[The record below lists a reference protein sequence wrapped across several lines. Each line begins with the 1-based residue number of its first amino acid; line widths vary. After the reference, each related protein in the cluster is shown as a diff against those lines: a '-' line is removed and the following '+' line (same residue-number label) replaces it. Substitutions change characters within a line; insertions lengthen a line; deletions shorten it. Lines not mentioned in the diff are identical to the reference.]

1 MSKYTDQQ
9 YLTQKQYKDS
19 SNLDARIAIHQRF
32 STNPQGWYNWIF
44 DTLVTLPSNANV
56 LELGCGAGTMWKECV
71 NRIPSDWVMT
81 LTDLSDGMLDSAW
94 RNLVPLGRSFKF
106 EKVDAQSIPY
116 PDQSFDIVI
125 ANHMLYHVPDR
136 KKGLSEIRRV
146 LKDDGCLIATTIGEN
161 HMKEMNQWIYIASDK
176 KTKGMFSLNF
186 TLENGREQLQEYFST
201 IEISRYPDQLKVNEV
216 EPIMA
221 YIQSMTAGFDLS
233 QEQLEK
239 VENELKGIL
248 ENDGSIFI
256 TKDSGMF
263 KAVK

>member
-1 MSKYTDQQ
+1 MGYD
-9 YLTQKQYKDS
+9 
-19 SNLDARIAIHQRF
+19 
-32 STNPQGWYNWIF
+32 TNGF
-44 DTLVTLPSNANV
+44 A
-56 LELGCGAGTMWKECV
+56 
-71 NRIPSDWVMT
+71 
-81 LTDLSDGMLDSAW
+81 DGMLDSAW

-161 HMKEMNQWIYIASDK
+161 HMKEMNRWIYIASDK

-186 TLENGREQLQEYFST
+186 TLESGREQLQEYFST